1 MINIFQTYFKG
12 GILYFLS
19 SIFISLSSL
28 LIAPLVINGIGIA
41 TYGVYVMY
49 ISSIPLIIS
58 ILSFGLG
65 FIAKRY
71 MPSANSMKKI
81 EELYIPQFYI
91 RLLILLSFI
100 TVVFLSVYFLK
111 REFINLENLAF
122 FFFPVFYFFYE
133 QIFDF
138 YRFTHKLATSSL
150 MGFLYNLLIVL
161 LIYISIYT
169 GYANNLNDLIAIH
182 LICVLPLILFYFP
195 QVFLKISFKPI
206 IYKKFSDFKNDINL
220 GLPLVLNNFNE
231 TLINIGDR
239 YLIGFIV
246 SAAAVGFYS
255 PSYAI
260 GCFLIILARISTGV
274 LPPILSNLY
283 DNNDLASFRNI
294 LSLALKFYFSL
305 SFAFFIG
312 ANVYGDEF
320 LAIYINPEFS
330 ENSSVILYLI
340 SFATIFAGM
349 NLVLSNYFYVL
360 LKTKFMLNVNALAV
374 VINIMLNCI
383 LLYIFKDIL
392 YAAISTILSFLIV
405 FLIYFSYTR
414 AFLNIRFN
422 YFSIIRTLIPPLSI
436 LFISLIL
443 EYSFFNSLSI
453 FIKIITCMLGYIFI
467 IIFVEIDFFRELMK
481 KIN

>member
-71 MPSANSMKKI
+71 MPSAYSMKKI

-122 FFFPVFYFFYE
+122 FSSQSFIFYE

-294 LSLALKFYFSL
+294 LSLAQVLF
-305 SFAFFIG
+305 FFI
-312 ANVYGDEF
+312 F
-320 LAIYINPEFS
+320 CF
-330 ENSSVILYLI
+330 
-340 SFATIFAGM
+340 
-349 NLVLSNYFYVL
+349 FYW
-360 LKTKFMLNVNALAV
+360 
-374 VINIMLNCI
+374 
-383 LLYIFKDIL
+383 
-392 YAAISTILSFLIV
+392 S
-405 FLIYFSYTR
+405 
-414 AFLNIRFN
+414 
-422 YFSIIRTLIPPLSI
+422 
-436 LFISLIL
+436 
-443 EYSFFNSLSI
+443 
-453 FIKIITCMLGYIFI
+453 
-467 IIFVEIDFFRELMK
+467 
-481 KIN
+481 